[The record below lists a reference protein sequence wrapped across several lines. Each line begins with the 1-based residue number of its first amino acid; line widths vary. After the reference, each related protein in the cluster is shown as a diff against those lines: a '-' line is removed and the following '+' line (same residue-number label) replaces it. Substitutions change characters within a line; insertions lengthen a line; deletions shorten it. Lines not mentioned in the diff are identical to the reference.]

1 MDEQRTKEQI
11 YDAEISPLMA
21 SIIKICK
28 EHKIA
33 NVCSFSLDRDEGL
46 VCTTAMT
53 EDEFD
58 PPDTFREIVGLLYP
72 RPKSPMM
79 LTVRDGNGDVK
90 EMHAIL

>member
-1 MDEQRTKEQI
+1 VTKEEI
-11 YDAEISPLMA
+11 YDDSIAPLMKK
-21 SIIKICK
+21 IIAICK
-28 EHKIA
+28 RHKIA
-33 NVCSFSLDRDEGL
+33 NVCTFSLDPEEGL
-46 VCTTAMT
+46 CCTTAMT

-79 LTVRDGNGDVK
+79 LTVRDSNGDVK